1 MPYIVAFFIVM
12 FSLSFY
18 WSIEP
23 DVFDVQQA
31 ALERSEDNPKK
42 VVTGYTTTATLL
54 QVSETLLNKNGGYI
68 SNDKLPPGL
77 ILDNIPNWEFGVLV
91 QIRDLAR
98 SLRNDMSRSQSQSLE
113 DKDLAQGEPQFNFNN
128 NSWIFPS
135 TEGEYKKGIKSIN
148 SYLVKLSDTSKQDAQ
163 FFARADNLKEW
174 LHIVS
179 KRLGSYSHRL
189 RSSTGQHR
197 VNTDLAGDSAAT
209 QSTPT
214 DLESIVKTNWFKI
227 DNEFYE
233 ARGASWAL
241 LHFLRAVEVDFKEIL
256 EKKNALVSLRQIIIE
271 LEPTQ
276 NTMWSPVI
284 LNGSGFALFAN
295 HSLVMASYI
304 SRANSA
310 IIDLNNLLSE
320 G

>member
-1 MPYIVAFFIVM
+1 MPIIVAIFLILSGLSIY
-12 FSLSFY
+12 FSD
-18 WSIEP
+18 EP
-23 DVFDVQQA
+23 ALLDVRQV
-31 ALERSEDNPKK
+31 ALQKAGGNPDKL
-42 VVTGYTTTATLL
+42 VTGYMTTATLVR
-54 QVSETLLNKNGGYI
+54 VSEILLDKNGGYI

-77 ILDNIPNWEFGVLV
+77 FMDNMPSWEFGVVV
-91 QIRDLAR
+91 QMRDLAR
-98 SLRNDMSRSQSQSLE
+98 SLRNDMSRSQSQSFE
-113 DKDLAQGEPQFNFNN
+113 DKDLAKAEPQFNFNS

-135 TEGEYKKGIKSIN
+135 TEKEYAKGIVHLEKYMQRLADPSQQN
-148 SYLVKLSDTSKQDAQ
+148 AQ
-163 FFARADNLKEW
+163 FFSRADNLREW
-174 LHIVS
+174 LNIVG

-189 RSSTGQHR
+189 RSSIGQER

-209 QSTPT
+209 KSTPT
-214 DLESIVKTNWFKI
+214 KSQLMVKTPWLKI

-233 ARGASWAL
+233 ARGACWAL
-241 LHFLRAVEVDFKEIL
+241 INFLKAIEVDFSETL
-256 EKKNALVSLRQIIIE
+256 QKKNALVSLRQIIRE

-276 NTMWSPVI
+276 NTVWSPVI

-310 IIDLNNLLSE
+310 IIDLNNLLAE

>member
-12 FSLSFY
+12 FGLSFY

-23 DVFDVQQA
+23 DVLDVRQA
-31 ALERSEDNPKK
+31 TLERTKSHPKE

-54 QVSETLLNKNGGYI
+54 QVSETLLYKNGGYI
-68 SNDKLPPGL
+68 SNDKLSPGL
-77 ILDNIPNWEFGVLV
+77 ILDNISNWEFGVVV

-98 SLRNDMSRSQSQSLE
+98 SLRNDMSRSQSQSVE
-113 DKDLAQGEPQFNFNN
+113 DKDLANGEPQFNFNN

-148 SYLVKLSDTSKQDAQ
+148 SYLERLADPSKQDAQ
-163 FFARADNLKEW
+163 FFARADNLREW
-174 LHIVS
+174 LNIIG

-189 RSSTGQHR
+189 RSSTGQYR

-214 DLESIVKTNWFKI
+214 DLESLIKTNWFKV

-233 ARGASWAL
+233 ARGACWAL
-241 LHFLRAVEVDFKEIL
+241 LHFLKAIEVDFKEIL
-256 EKKNALVSLRQIIIE
+256 EKKNALISLRQIIRE

-276 NTMWSPVI
+276 NTMWSPII
-284 LNGSGFALFAN
+284 LNGSGFVLFAN